1 MATTQSVCYVKG
13 VTPTSV
19 HFPFTH
25 QASTEGVAAGMDI
38 MEQTTT
44 VQVQLPC
51 AFPVGSKFRPQQV
64 ITRRGSVGGRG
75 KKSFIIYDTE
85 RYKSTIDKLLV
96 ELSGG

>member
-1 MATTQSVCYVKG
+1 MATTKSVCYVKG

-19 HFPFTH
+19 RFSFTH
-25 QASTEGVAAGMDI
+25 QAGAEGVAASMDV

-64 ITRRGSVGGRG
+64 ITRRGSVRWEY
-75 KKSFIIYDTE
+75 KLFIIFIYIYICVYSKY
-85 RYKSTIDKLLV
+85 RYYYYYYVK
-96 ELSGG
+96 